1 MKRSLLIT
9 LAVLLAAGPAFA
21 FGGNIGL
28 FQNTLGTNCA
38 LMAAAGSTTAHVVHK
53 DHTGASASA
62 FSALLPPCS
71 GLFFVADQN
80 PQGFII
86 IPNDTLGSQG
96 GVSIGYGSCFPG
108 AVHVMSIV
116 ASKLGNTVGCCVWR
130 IGPNLLQGPTVQSTD
145 CAPVP
150 MLEVANG
157 TAVILRNTGQ
167 PVSSCPCN
175 IDAEP
180 STWGVIK
187 ELFRQGS

>member
-9 LAVLLAAGPAFA
+9 FAVLLAAGPAFA

-38 LMAAAGSTTAHVVHK
+38 LMQAAGSTTAHVVHK
-53 DHTGASASA
+53 DHTGTTGSS
-62 FSALLPPCS
+62 FSALLPSCA
-71 GLFFVADQN
+71 GLTWLADL
-80 PQGFII
+80 PQFAITVH
-86 IPNDTLGSQG
+86 NDTLGTQG
-96 GVSIGYGSCFPG
+96 GSSVGYGTCFTA
-108 AVHVMSIV
+108 AVHVLSIQCLKTV
-116 ASKLGNTVGCCVWR
+116 NTTGCCVWR
-130 IGPNLLQGPTVQSTD
+130 VGANLLLAPTAQSVD
-145 CAPVP
+145 CAGVPVE
-150 MLEVANG
+150 EVANG
-157 TAVILRNTGQ
+157 TAVVLRATGQ